1 MTRVSLISSS
11 AELRARMRPL
21 TGDTAFS
28 PVGVSAVQFTGAP
41 PDVLIMD
48 CRVDVAMKLAMVGAL
63 VESYPATGVLL
74 VCDRPADLAL
84 DALRVGV
91 QDILAPDASIEEFGA
106 AVEAIHT
113 ATQNRVRQFSDVPDE
128 ATMPNPALG
137 RVISIMSPKGGVGKT
152 TVSTN
157 IAVGL
162 ALREPGSTVI
172 VDLDIQFGDVA
183 TALDLEPAHFLGDV
197 TRGAARYD
205 AVVMKTFLTQHRTGL
220 YAICAP
226 KSPAEADAITAE
238 DVAHLLEML
247 RAEFRYVVLDTSPG
261 MADPTLAALDATTD
275 LVLLT
280 SMDVPGVRGLR
291 KELDTLTTLD
301 VRPETRH
308 LVLNLVDPKCLLS
321 LSDVEATLRT
331 RVDLTLPRTR
341 GTVHSVNQ
349 GKPLLESGTRDPM
362 AKQLAVLVDRLS
374 VTNIA
379 SKRQPFWRRGKKEAA
394 A

>member
-1 MTRVSLISSS
+1 MVRRRPEPDPSSWWERYGHRVAAGRDRSGTRHFGGNVHGTGS
-11 AELRARMRPL
+11 AAADGGGDPAADTTTATAVEDDGTTGTAAGGAGAHEEL
-21 TGDTAFS
+21 TGDT
-28 PVGVSAVQFTGAP
+28 
-41 PDVLIMD
+41 I
-48 CRVDVAMKLAMVGAL
+48 
-63 VESYPATGVLL
+63 
-74 VCDRPADLAL
+74 
-84 DALRVGV
+84 LRVRADEPTFGWRRALLRASGGTINPGPGPEELRRRDVMHRIRRPLV
-91 QDILAPDASIEEFGA
+91 QSHRIAVTSI
-106 AVEAIHT
+106 
-113 ATQNRVRQFSDVPDE
+113 
-128 ATMPNPALG
+128 
-137 RVISIMSPKGGVGKT
+137 KGGVGKT